1 MLKLYYHPASTFA
14 RRVRM
19 QLLEKDLP
27 HELIALDMAA
37 GAHRQPEYRA
47 LNPYG
52 RVPTLVDGELVLYES
67 NAILCYLEAAHPQPP
82 LLPRGLQDRARV
94 DMHMRLCDV
103 QMGRHAGAIL
113 FPKRFLPRERW
124 NLEAIAAAKVEVEK
138 HCEILARELSGREY
152 LVAGQFTLAEIA
164 YAPFLQFLALMEITP
179 QPAVAA
185 WAQRILA
192 RPSARATVPEH

>member
-52 RVPTLVDGELVLYES
+52 RVPTLVDGDLVLYES
-67 NAILCYLEAAHPQPP
+67 NAILCYLEAAHPHPP
-82 LLPRGLQDRARV
+82 LLPRGLHDRARV

-103 QMGRHAGAIL
+103 QMGRHAGTIL

-138 HCEILARELSGREY
+138 HCDILARELSGREY
-152 LVAGQFTLAEIA
+152 LVAGQFTLAEVA
-164 YAPFLQFLALMEITP
+164 YAPFLQFFALMEITP
-179 QPAVAA
+179 PPAVAQ
-185 WAQRILA
+185 WSERILA

>member
-27 HELIALDMAA
+27 HELVALDMAA
-37 GAHRQPEYRA
+37 GANRQPEYRA

-138 HCEILARELSGREY
+138 HCDILERELSGREY

>member
-52 RVPTLVDGELVLYES
+52 RVPTLVDGDLVLYES
-67 NAILCYLEAAHPQPP
+67 NAILCYLEAAHPQPA

-103 QMGRHAGAIL
+103 QMGRHAGTIL

-138 HCEILARELSGREY
+138 HCDILERELSGREY

-164 YAPFLQFLALMEITP
+164 YAPFLQFFALMEITP

-185 WAQRILA
+185 WTQRILA

>member
-37 GAHRQPEYRA
+37 GAHRKPEYLA

-52 RVPTLVDGELVLYES
+52 RVPTLVDGDLVLYES
-67 NAILCYLEAAHPQPP
+67 NAILCYLEAAHPHPA

-138 HCEILARELSGREY
+138 HCDILERELSGREY

-164 YAPFLQFLALMEITP
+164 YAPFLQFFALMEITP
-179 QPAVAA
+179 LPAVAA
-185 WAQRILA
+185 WTQRILA

>member
-27 HELIALDMAA
+27 HELMALDMAA
-37 GAHRQPEYRA
+37 GAHRQPEYLT

-52 RVPTLVDGELVLYES
+52 RVPTLVDGDLVLYES
-67 NAILCYLEAAHPQPP
+67 NAILCYLEAAHPHPP
-82 LLPRGLQDRARV
+82 LLPQALQDRARV

-124 NLEAIAAAKVEVEK
+124 NLEAIAAAKVEIEK
-138 HCEILARELSGREY
+138 HCDILARQLSGRDY

-164 YAPFLQFLALMEITP
+164 YAPFLQFFALMEITP
-179 QPAVAA
+179 PPAVAA
-185 WAQRILA
+185 WTARILA

>member
-27 HELIALDMAA
+27 HELVALDMAA

-138 HCEILARELSGREY
+138 HCDILERELSGREY

-164 YAPFLQFLALMEITP
+164 YAPFLQFFALMEITP

>member
-27 HELIALDMAA
+27 HELVALDMAA

-138 HCEILARELSGREY
+138 HCDILERELSGREY

>member
-52 RVPTLVDGELVLYES
+52 RVPTLVDGDLVLYES

-82 LLPRGLQDRARV
+82 LLPGGLQDRARV

-138 HCEILARELSGREY
+138 HCDILERELSGREY